1 MPKEESVAPLFD
13 EFLQDLV
20 LQEGC
25 KCVFKARVTGLPF
38 PQITW
43 FKDGVPVQ
51 NTNADYKAPI
61 SKFINDAFDTIR
73 GRILCE

>member
-1 MPKEESVAPLFD
+1 MAPLFE

-51 NTNADYKAPI
+51 NTNADYKGPI
-61 SKFINDAFDTIR
+61 SKFINDAFTEKTD
-73 GRILCE
+73 